1 METRKLQAV
10 DRPREF
16 YRYEV
21 QGIGG
26 FPIDMLRY
34 DSAWPTDSESASRM
48 VTSRAHAEGRRTI
61 RLASYHRPTVDRWSS
76 FGWTVL
82 D

>member
-1 METRKLQAV
+1 METRKLPAA

-16 YRYEV
+16 YLYEV
-21 QGIGG
+21 QGSGVL
-26 FPIDMLRY
+26 PVDMLRY
-34 DSAWPTDSESASRM
+34 DSAWPADQESVGRM
-48 VTSRAHAEGRRTI
+48 STSRGHAEGPRRI
-61 RLASYHRPTVDRWSS
+61 RLASYHRPTNDRWKS